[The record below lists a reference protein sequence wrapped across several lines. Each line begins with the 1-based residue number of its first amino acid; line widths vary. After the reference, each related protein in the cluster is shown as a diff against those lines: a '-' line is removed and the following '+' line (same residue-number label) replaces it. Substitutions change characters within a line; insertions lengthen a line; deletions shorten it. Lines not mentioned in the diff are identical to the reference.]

1 MLQSLPG
8 MDVWNAVSVSH
19 GGRHDVP
26 AFMRFL

>member
-1 MLQSLPG
+1 